1 MSNRNYKEY
10 HDEIM
15 KEFEM
20 DKESADYKIP
30 DEWDQRFRKII
41 EDTIKRERR
50 KKVLGFVM
58 VVVVVNATMV
68 VILKYLLLTSCKKR

>member
-1 MSNRNYKEY
+1 MSNTNYKEY
-10 HDEIM
+10 YEKMM
-15 KEFEM
+15 KEFGM
-20 DKESADYKIP
+20 NKESADYKIP
-30 DEWDQRFRKII
+30 DEWDQRFLKTI

-58 VVVVVNATMV
+58 VVGGVTATMV

>member
-41 EDTIKRERR
+41 EDTIT
-50 KKVLGFVM
+50 VSY
-58 VVVVVNATMV
+58 TH
-68 VILKYLLLTSCKKR
+68 LTLPTNPAV